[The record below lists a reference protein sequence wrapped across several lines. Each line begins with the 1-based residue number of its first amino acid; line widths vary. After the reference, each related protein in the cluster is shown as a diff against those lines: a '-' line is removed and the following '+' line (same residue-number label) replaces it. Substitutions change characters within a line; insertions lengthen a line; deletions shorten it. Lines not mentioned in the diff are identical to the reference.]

1 MRDILLKK
9 ILKSDLPIRSRTPV
23 AYENKFNLE
32 QNIISYSGSGSR
44 EMYSNCQKYPL
55 NPFDNLTNEK
65 KLFSLFQKKN

>member
-32 QNIISYSGSGSR
+32 QNIILYSGSGSR
-44 EMYSNCQKYPL
+44 EIYSNCQTYSL
-55 NPFDNLTNEK
+55 NPFDK
-65 KLFSLFQKKN
+65 KKKYLFFFRIRI